1 MNEVQLCISEMRTF
15 FRSGTTQ
22 AVDWRKRQLKLLKE
36 GIKESE
42 KQILD
47 ALFEDLGKSDFE
59 GFATELGLVYTE
71 IDNHIKYLD
80 SWTRK
85 HRVRGTLLS
94 FPSKAYTVSIPLGLV
109 LIMSPWNYPF
119 QLSIAPLVSAMAA
132 GNCVIVK
139 PSRYSSH
146 TSKVLESLLAKL
158 YPSNYVTVFQGGSE
172 MNQEL
177 LSHRYDHIFFTG
189 SPTVGRVVMEAA
201 AKYLTP
207 VTLELGGKSPAI
219 VEEDSDLALS
229 ARRIIWGKCLNA
241 GQTCIAPDYV
251 LVERSAASSLIEEM
265 KKAITMM
272 FGSDPLHAADL
283 PHIINDR
290 HFNRLIALFE
300 EGTLAYGGQIDPK
313 TLKIAPTLITDVELS
328 GSLMRDEIFGPILPI
343 LTYESFDQA
352 IKYVQAREHPLA
364 LYLFTNNKEHQEY
377 VVRNVSYGGGCIN
390 DTVMHLSNSHLP
402 FGGVGSS
409 GMGSYHAK
417 EGFDTF
423 SHKKSVLESKRWLEV
438 RLRYAPYRG
447 KLSLIKRLF
456 S

>member
-22 AVDWRKRQLKLLKE
+22 AVDWRKRQLKRLKE

-71 IDNHIKYLD
+71 IDNHIKHLD

-94 FPSKAYTVSIPLGLV
+94 FPSKAYTLSIPLGLV

-219 VEEDSDLALS
+219 VEEDSDLALC

-251 LVERSAASSLIEEM
+251 LVERSVASTLIEEM
-265 KKAITMM
+265 KKAITTM
-272 FGSDPLHAADL
+272 FGSDPLHASDL
-283 PHIINDR
+283 PHIINER
-290 HFNRLIALFE
+290 HFNRLISLFE
-300 EGTLAYGGQIDPK
+300 EGKLAYGGQIDPK
-313 TLKIAPTLITDVELS
+313 TLKIAPTLVTDVELS
-328 GSLMRDEIFGPILPI
+328 GTLMSEEIFGPILPI

-352 IKYVQAREHPLA
+352 ISYVQAREHPLA
-364 LYLFTNNKEHQEY
+364 LYLFTNNKEHQDY
-377 VVRNVSYGGGCIN
+377 MVRNVSYGGGCIN